1 MDSGEI
7 FHMRHVM
14 LRAALLACATFVS
27 AAPVGAHE
35 YPLGDLTIGHP
46 WTRSV
51 GATTPTAAGYFSIAN
66 RGAEADRLVAAETP
80 MAQRVELH
88 EMSMTDG
95 GTVWFR
101 PGGLHLMLVDPA
113 GAFAQGTRV
122 PLTLRFERA
131 GEVEVELEVAGPG
144 AHGPAAPH
152 GRH

>member
-95 GTVWFR
+95 IMRMRPLPDGVPVPPVLSRRAPAFR
-101 PGGLHLMLVDPA
+101 
-113 GAFAQGTRV
+113 
-122 PLTLRFERA
+122 
-131 GEVEVELEVAGPG
+131 
-144 AHGPAAPH
+144 
-152 GRH
+152 